1 MSKKIN
7 CPVRKAMD
15 MIGSKWKMKI
25 IEALSKDNLRYG
37 EIKRKTEGISEKM
50 LIQELKTLVEYEI
63 ISRKDFKQIPPHVE
77 YSLTNKGREVLPI
90 IEDIIAFGLKNL

>member
-1 MSKKIN
+1 MRKKIN